1 MQNPVLQ
8 EVAALYSSKK
18 DSIQSSRTAKLWLQ
32 YMDMITI
39 LRNFITAERLG
50 DWILYLETLKQMLPY
65 LAASGHNLY
74 TKSVV
79 VFLNDM
85 QDLPLKHPE
94 VYQQFLDGM
103 HVVRRS
109 NRQWAEISPDL
120 AIEQGLVRKQVC
132 E

>member
-8 EVAALYSSKK
+8 EVVALYSSKK
-18 DSIQSSRTAKLWLQ
+18 DSIQTSRTAELWLQ

-39 LRNFITAERLG
+39 LRNLITAERLG

-74 TKSVV
+74 TKSVL

-85 QDLPLKHPE
+85 QDLPLKHPK
-94 VYQQFLDGM
+94 VYQQCLGGM

-109 NRQWAEISPDL
+109 NRQCK
-120 AIEQGLVRKQVC
+120 VR
-132 E
+132 

>member
-18 DSIQSSRTAKLWLQ
+18 DSIQSSRTAKLWQQ

-94 VYQQFLDGM
+94 VYQHFWMECMLFGEALGNGLEYLQILLYNKD
-103 HVVRRS
+103 S
-109 NRQWAEISPDL
+109 C
-120 AIEQGLVRKQVC
+120 AI
-132 E
+132 

>member
-1 MQNPVLQ
+1 
-8 EVAALYSSKK
+8 
-18 DSIQSSRTAKLWLQ
+18 
-32 YMDMITI
+32 MDMITI

-74 TKSVV
+74 TKPVV

-85 QDLPLKHPE
+85 QDLPLKHPD

-109 NRQWAEISPDL
+109 NMQWAGISPDV
-120 AIEQGLVRKQVC
+120 AIEQVLMRNLETSGGLTRGSGRTENQRNIWVLSRMRSSKR
-132 E
+132 